1 MNKLA
6 VYFSDHVL
14 LSTGV
19 LALLLLVFFL
29 ASCQNKKPLKNT
41 ETVKK
46 IPKHANVHH
55 LDWTKNANIYEVNIR
70 QYTPEGTINAF
81 IEHLPRLKNMGVDI
95 LWLMPIN
102 PIGEKNRKG
111 SLGSYYAVKDYL
123 ALNPEFGTMFDLKT
137 LVDNAHEMGMYV
149 IIDWVANH
157 TAWDNQLVTDH
168 PEWYKKDKDGN
179 LVSPF
184 DWTDV
189 LQLDYDNRELRT
201 YMIGALKFWVEEVN
215 IDGYRC
221 DVAGMVPVDFWDD
234 ARAELDAI
242 KPMFML
248 AESEEPNLVV
258 DAFDMDYGWEFHHIM
273 NQVAKGEMNASDLTK
288 YFSKPEKTYPHG
300 AYRMFFTSNHDENSW
315 NGTVKERLG
324 DAVKTFAALSAT
336 VPAMPLIYSG
346 QESGLD
352 KRLRFFEKDTIQWDE
367 DSEYY
372 LFYQTLLSLKKR
384 NKALWNGDFGGEMKI
399 LQTSNDTAIFAF
411 LREKEDNKIVAL
423 FNLSPNDQEITIKGK
438 SHIGEYKKVFTR
450 ENSVI
455 SQTTTFKLGAWD
467 FSVYENE

>member
-1 MNKLA
+1 MNKLS
-6 VYFSDHVL
+6 VYFSDHIV
-14 LSTGV
+14 LSTGAV
-19 LALLLLVFFL
+19 VLLLLVFIL
-29 ASCQNKKPLKNT
+29 VSCQNKKPSET
-41 ETVKK
+41 DETVKK
-46 IPKHANVHH
+46 IPEQTNVNH

-123 ALNPEFGTMFDLKT
+123 ALNPEFGNMFDLKT
-137 LVDNAHEMGMYV
+137 LIDNAHEMGMYV

-168 PEWYKKDKDGN
+168 PEWYKKDENGN

-189 LQLDYDNRELRT
+189 LQLDYDNLELRT
-201 YMIGALKFWVEEVN
+201 YMIGALRFWVEEVN

-248 AESEEPNLVV
+248 AESEEPELVV
-258 DAFDMDYGWEFHHIM
+258 NAFDMDYGWEFHHIM

-288 YFSKPEKTYPHG
+288 YFSKIENTYPHG
-300 AYRMFFTSNHDENSW
+300 AYRMYFTSNHDENSW

-384 NKALWNGDFGGEMKI
+384 NKALWNGDFGGEMTI
-399 LQTSNDTAIFAF
+399 LQTSDDTTVFAF
-411 LREKEDNKIVAL
+411 IREKEDDKIVAL
-423 FNLSPNDQEITIKGK
+423 FNLSPNDQEVTIIGK
-438 SHIGEYKKVFTR
+438 SHIGKYKEVFTR
-450 ENSVI
+450 ENIVI
-455 SQTTTFKLGAWD
+455 NQTTTFNLSAWD
-467 FSVYENE
+467 FSIYENE

>member
-1 MNKLA
+1 MNKLS
-6 VYFSDHVL
+6 VYFSDHIV

-29 ASCQNKKPLKNT
+29 ASCQNKKPSKT
-41 ETVKK
+41 SETVKE
-46 IPKHANVHH
+46 IPKHTNVHH

-95 LWLMPIN
+95 LWLMPVN

-111 SLGSYYAVKDYL
+111 SLGSYYAVKDYV
-123 ALNPEFGTMFDLKT
+123 ALNPEFGTIFDLKT
-137 LVDNAHEMGMYV
+137 LVANAHEMGMYV

-168 PEWYKKDKDGN
+168 PEWSKKDEDGN

-189 LQLDYDNRELRT
+189 LQLDYDNQELRA
-201 YMIGALKFWVEEVN
+201 YMIDALKFWVEEVN

-221 DVAGMVPVDFWDD
+221 DVAAMVPVDFWDD

-242 KPMFML
+242 KPLFML
-248 AESEEPNLVV
+248 AESEEPELVV
-258 DAFDMDYGWEFHHIM
+258 NAFDMDYGWEFHHIM

-288 YFSKPEKTYPHG
+288 YFSKPEKKYPHG

-315 NGTVKERLG
+315 NGTVNERLG

-399 LQTSNDTAIFAF
+399 LQTSDDTSVFAF
-411 LREKEDNKIVAL
+411 IREKEDNKVVAL
-423 FNLSPNDQEITIKGK
+423 FNLSPNDQEVTIIGK
-438 SHIGEYKKVFTR
+438 SHVGEYKEVFTK

-455 SQTTTFKLGAWD
+455 NQTTTFNLDAWD
-467 FSVYENE
+467 FSVYENK